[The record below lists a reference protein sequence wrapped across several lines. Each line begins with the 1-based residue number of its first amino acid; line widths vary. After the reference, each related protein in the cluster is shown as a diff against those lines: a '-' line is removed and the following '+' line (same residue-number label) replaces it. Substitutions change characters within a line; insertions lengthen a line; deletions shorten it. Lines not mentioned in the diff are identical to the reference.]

1 MEKNPNITLPRSFM
15 YVPANKDELFPK
27 AYAGN
32 ADALIL
38 DLEDAVSVGEKEKAR
53 ASLREWLNSLRPNA
67 PRSQAPDFAPADIT
81 PVGTFSPHRPEQ
93 RPQLWVRINAESID
107 ADLDA
112 AVCPAISG
120 IFLAKASK
128 ESISHA
134 GRSLDYW
141 EMQRGLQPGS
151 LGIIGLIESAASLRD
166 AAEIGNHGRLATFG
180 VGEVDLLADL
190 RMSRE
195 ERTGSAVDS
204 IRVQV
209 VIAAAAAGLLPPV
222 APTSTMIRDLE
233 GFDETS
239 RHLHALG
246 FRSRTAVHP
255 SQIEVIHRV
264 FTPSPEEARAAK
276 DLLDR
281 FDRMA
286 GGVATDESGRMI
298 DLAVVRAARET
309 LERASPQH

>member
-1 MEKNPNITLPRSFM
+1 MEKNQNITLPRSFM
-15 YVPANKDELFPK
+15 YVPANKVELFAK
-27 AYAGN
+27 AYASN

-38 DLEDAVSVGEKEKAR
+38 DLEDAVPVGEKIKAR
-53 ASLREWLNSLRPNA
+53 AAMREWLNSFRQNTSGPQAHYSA
-67 PRSQAPDFAPADIT
+67 PRDGAPVAI
-81 PVGTFSPHRPEQ
+81 FSPQRHEH

-128 ESISHA
+128 ESISHT
-134 GRSLDYW
+134 GRSLDHW

-151 LGIIGLIESAASLRD
+151 LGIIGLLESAASLRD
-166 AAEIGNHGRLATFG
+166 AAEISNVSRLTTFG

-195 ERTGSAVDS
+195 ERTGLAVDS

-246 FRSRTAVHP
+246 FRSRTAIHP

-264 FTPSPEEARAAK
+264 FTPSSEEARAAK
-276 DLLDR
+276 ELLDR

-286 GGVATDESGRMI
+286 GGVTTDESGRMI
-298 DLAVVRAARET
+298 DLAVLRAARET
-309 LERASPQH
+309 LERASFER